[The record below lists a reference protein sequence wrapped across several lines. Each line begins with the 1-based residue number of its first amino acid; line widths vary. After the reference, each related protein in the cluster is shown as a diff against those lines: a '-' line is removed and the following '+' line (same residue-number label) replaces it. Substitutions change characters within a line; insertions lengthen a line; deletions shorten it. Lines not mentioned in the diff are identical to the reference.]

1 MKKDIG
7 VGVKPPE
14 KECKDIN
21 CPWHGK
27 ISVRG
32 RVFQGSVRS
41 AKSHNTVIVEWGYH
55 RFVPKYERY
64 ERRKSR
70 AVAHNPPC
78 IHAREGEM
86 VVIAECRPISKTKH
100 FVVAGK
106 LGRAKLD
113 VKGEEQMIAKKEI
126 VSRPVQSKT
135 RDLRLSLH
143 RTQRRLFVHCKG
155 RDEDISSSKAKE
167 EMKKPPKEIKE
178 KEKSGVE
185 KAPRKEEKPVKEKA
199 EKQEAPANEN
209 KTPKKK
215 KEANK

>member
-14 KECKDIN
+14 KECEDIN
-21 CPWHGK
+21 CPWHGQ

-64 ERRKSR
+64 ERRKSS

-113 VKGEEQMIAKKEI
+113 VKGEEQMIAKKE
-126 VSRPVQSKT
+126 
-135 RDLRLSLH
+135 
-143 RTQRRLFVHCKG
+143 
-155 RDEDISSSKAKE
+155 
-167 EMKKPPKEIKE
+167 KPPKEIR
-178 KEKSGVE
+178 EKSEGK
-185 KAPRKEEKPVKEKA
+185 KASRKEEKPVKEKA
-199 EKQEAPANEN
+199 EKQEMPAKEN
-209 KTPKKK
+209 KKPKE